1 MSINNP
7 EDHDYDWVSATEEC
21 SVACEFARLQD
32 NARSCIDTRNQK
44 INDPA
49 EKFTLE
55 VETESKFLVRSCS
68 GHFVSFAAYTDHIEV
83 QCADLGEKHKTAPY
97 TPRRLLLTLNEE
109 AECRYQINGEGM
121 YLRWQ
126 VMNHVLKKL
135 LFLLPRQIQST
146 PN

>member
-1 MSINNP
+1 MSISNP
-7 EDHDYDWVSATEEC
+7 KDHDYDWVSATEEC

-32 NARSCIDTRNQK
+32 NARSCIDTRNLK

-68 GHFVSFAAYTDHIEV
+68 GYFVSFAAHTDFIEV
-83 QCADLGEKHKTAPY
+83 RCADIGDDPETSPY
-97 TPRRLLLTLNEE
+97 TLCRLSLTLNEE
-109 AECRYQINGEGM
+109 AECRYQINGEGK

-126 VMNHVLKKL
+126 VMKHALKNL
-135 LFLLPRQIQST
+135 LFLAPRQLQST
-146 PN
+146 SN

>member
-7 EDHDYDWVSATEEC
+7 KDHDYDWVSATEEC

-32 NARSCIDTRNQK
+32 NARRSIDTRNLK

-55 VETESKFLVRSCS
+55 IVTESKFLVRSCS

-83 QCADLGEKHKTAPY
+83 QSAGLGDHHETSPF
-97 TPRRLLLTLNEE
+97 TPRRLSLTLNEE

-126 VMNHVLKKL
+126 VMKHALKNL
-135 LFLLPRQIQST
+135 LFLAPRQLQST
-146 PN
+146 SN

>member
-1 MSINNP
+1 MSMNNP

-32 NARSCIDTRNQK
+32 NARRCIETRNQR
-44 INDPA
+44 INDSA

-68 GHFVSFAAYTDHIEV
+68 GHFVSFAAHSDFIEV
-83 QCADLGEKHKTAPY
+83 QCADLADNHGTTPY
-97 TPRRLLLTLNEE
+97 SLCRLSLTLNEE
-109 AECRYQINGEGM
+109 AECRYQINGKGN

-126 VMNHVLKKL
+126 VMKHALKNL
-135 LFLLPRQIQST
+135 LFLLPRQI
-146 PN
+146 